1 MGNAIGNTTEQ
12 SIFSFRYNIIT
23 DPTQQRNCSGF
34 SLLSPLCSP
43 LARLHAEWL
52 PDSGH

>member
-1 MGNAIGNTTEQ
+1 MYTAELSVFKFQITTTIYE
-12 SIFSFRYNIIT
+12 IRRRK
-23 DPTQQRNCSGF
+23 QRNCSGF

-52 PDSGH
+52 PGSGH